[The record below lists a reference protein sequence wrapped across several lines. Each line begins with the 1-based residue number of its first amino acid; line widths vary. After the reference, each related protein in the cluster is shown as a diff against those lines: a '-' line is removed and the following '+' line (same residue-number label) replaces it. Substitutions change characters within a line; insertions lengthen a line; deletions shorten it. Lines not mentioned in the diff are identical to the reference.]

1 MSHAVRA
8 AAATAADGKTD
19 FPHRAAEAGGD
30 EGSPAEGAAG
40 AAGLHNAAFRSGHGH
55 RNLSIL

>member
-40 AAGLHNAAFRSGHGH
+40 AAGLHNAAFRSEHGH
-55 RNLSIL
+55 